1 MRIGM
6 DIKKIHFYLLKHF
19 LRNILLRY
27 LLLAV
32 YLFLVTKGVMSYSSE
47 KVIRNLLIISLILLI
62 LSTLCYKLI
71 KRKVTTMYHLAR
83 DITAK
88 DVDSLSNIIELY
100 YVVLEST
107 LVLHCVACFLPMFCT
122 AIEVGNLAAS
132 FLVLGVFIIMCVH
145 SKYVEDFEETFKN
158 KILNFLNI
166 EIETINETVEEP
178 DEDAVEEME
187 DNIML
192 NENNKL
198 QKDISENEIDT
209 EKYRESKEG
218 AKDRESEE
226 TNVTLNDVIGTMLNS
241 VCGVTIVEKSPTKS
255 EKESDGFSQ
264 DDYFSQGKTF
274 SQGNRPNMSSVES
287 LNRRA
292 NVISFLPFMLQLPFL
307 FTNLHNTKLLSF
319 VAIELVAVGILL
331 IVISKLFT
339 NFYEMFDENKVFP
352 VSVCLN
358 ARIIMLL
365 RFAAIAISSCLGTEI
380 FTILKYDKLV
390 YAAMGLIVI
399 CAILLD
405 HNYKKTTNEI
415 KKLNK

>member
-27 LLLAV
+27 LLLIV
-32 YLFLVTKGVMSYSSE
+32 CLFLVTKGIVSYRSKE
-47 KVIRNLLIISLILLI
+47 VIRNLLIISLISLVLI
-62 LSTLCYKLI
+62 TLCYKLV
-71 KRKVTTMYHLAR
+71 KRKVITIYHLAG
-83 DITAK
+83 DVTAK
-88 DVDSLSNIIELY
+88 DVDSLSDIIDLY
-100 YVVLEST
+100 YIFLESA
-107 LVLHCVACFLPMFCT
+107 LVLHIVACYLPMFFT
-122 AIEVGNLAAS
+122 AMEVGNLVAS
-132 FLVLGVFIIMCVH
+132 FLALGVFIIILVH
-145 SKYVEDFEETFKN
+145 FHYIEDFEEAFKN

-166 EIETINETVEEP
+166 EIETIEEP
-178 DEDAVEEME
+178 DEEDVDETE

-198 QKDISENEIDT
+198 PKDVSENEIDT
-209 EKYRESKEG
+209 EKYRESEEG
-218 AKDRESEE
+218 AKDKESEE
-226 TNVTLNDVIGTMLNS
+226 TGVTLNDVIGTMLNS

-255 EKESDGFSQ
+255 EKELDG
-264 DDYFSQGKTF
+264 FSQGKTF
-274 SQGNRPNMSSVES
+274 SQGNRPDMSSVES

-292 NVISFLPFMLQLPFL
+292 NVIFLLPFMLQLPFL
-307 FTNLHNTKLLSF
+307 FTNLHNTKLLSL

-331 IVISKLFT
+331 IIVSKLFT

-352 VSVCLN
+352 VSVCLY

-365 RFAAIAISSCLGTEI
+365 RFAAVCISSCLGTEI

-390 YAAMGLIVI
+390 YATMGLIVI
-399 CAILLD
+399 CAILLN
-405 HNYKKTTNEI
+405 HNYKKTTDEI

>member
-27 LLLAV
+27 LLLIV
-32 YLFLVTKGVMSYSSE
+32 CLFLVTKGVVSYRSKE
-47 KVIRNLLIISLILLI
+47 VIRNLLIISLILLVLI
-62 LSTLCYKLI
+62 TLCYKLV
-71 KRKVTTMYHLAR
+71 KRKVTTMYHLAG
-83 DITAK
+83 DVTAK
-88 DVDSLSNIIELY
+88 DVDSLSDIIDLY
-100 YVVLEST
+100 YIFLESA
-107 LVLHCVACFLPMFCT
+107 LVVHIVACYLPMLFT
-122 AIEVGNLAAS
+122 AMDVGNLVAS
-132 FLVLGVFIIMCVH
+132 FLALSVFIIILIHFHYM
-145 SKYVEDFEETFKN
+145 KDFEEAFKN

-166 EIETINETVEEP
+166 EIKTINKAVEEP
-178 DEDAVEEME
+178 DEDDVEEME

-198 QKDISENEIDT
+198 QNEVST
-209 EKYRESKEG
+209 EKDK
-218 AKDRESEE
+218 ESEE
-226 TNVTLNDVIGTMLNS
+226 TGVTLNDAIGTMLNS
-241 VCGVTIVEKSPTKS
+241 VCGVTIVEKSPAKS
-255 EKESDGFSQ
+255 EKELDGFSP

-274 SQGNRPNMSSVES
+274 SQDNRPDMSSVES

-292 NVISFLPFMLQLPFL
+292 NVISLLPFMLQLPFL
-307 FTNLHNTKLLSF
+307 FTNLHNTKLLSL

-390 YAAMGLIVI
+390 YVAMGLIVI

-405 HNYKKTTNEI
+405 HNYKKTTDEI

>member
-27 LLLAV
+27 LLLV
-32 YLFLVTKGVMSYSSE
+32 VCLFLVTKGVVSYRSKE
-47 KVIRNLLIISLILLI
+47 VIRNLLIISLILLV
-62 LSTLCYKLI
+62 LSTLCYKLV
-71 KRKVTTMYHLAR
+71 KRKVTTMYHLTG
-83 DITAK
+83 DVTAK
-88 DVDSLSNIIELY
+88 DVDSLSDIIDLY
-100 YVVLEST
+100 YLFLESA
-107 LVLHCVACFLPMFCT
+107 LLLHIVACYLPMLFT
-122 AIEVGNLAAS
+122 AMEVGNLVAS
-132 FLVLGVFIIMCVH
+132 FLALGVFVILLIHFHYM
-145 SKYVEDFEETFKN
+145 KDFEETFKN

-178 DEDAVEEME
+178 DEDDVGEME

-198 QKDISENEIDT
+198 PKDVSEN
-209 EKYRESKEG
+209 
-218 AKDRESEE
+218 AKDKESEE
-226 TNVTLNDVIGTMLNS
+226 TGVTLNDVIGTMLNS

-255 EKESDGFSQ
+255 EKELDG
-264 DDYFSQGKTF
+264 FSQGKTF
-274 SQGNRPNMSSVES
+274 SQGNRPDMSSVES

-292 NVISFLPFMLQLPFL
+292 NVIFLLPFMLQLPFL
-307 FTNLHNTKLLSF
+307 FTNLHNTKLLSL

-331 IVISKLFT
+331 IIVSKLFT

-352 VSVCLN
+352 VSVCLY

-365 RFAAIAISSCLGTEI
+365 RFAAVCISSCLGTEI

-390 YAAMGLIVI
+390 YATMGLIVI
-399 CAILLD
+399 CAILLN
-405 HNYKKTTNEI
+405 HNYKKTTDEI

>member
-27 LLLAV
+27 LLLIV
-32 YLFLVTKGVMSYSSE
+32 CLFLVTKGVVSYRSKE
-47 KVIRNLLIISLILLI
+47 VIRNLLIISLILLVLI
-62 LSTLCYKLI
+62 TLCYKLV
-71 KRKVTTMYHLAR
+71 KRKVTTMYHLAG
-83 DITAK
+83 DVTAK
-88 DVDSLSNIIELY
+88 DVDSLSDIIDLY
-100 YVVLEST
+100 YLFLESA
-107 LVLHCVACFLPMFCT
+107 LLLHIVACYLPMLFT
-122 AIEVGNLAAS
+122 AMEVGNLVAS
-132 FLVLGVFIIMCVH
+132 FLALGVFVILLIHFHYM
-145 SKYVEDFEETFKN
+145 KDFEETFKN

-178 DEDAVEEME
+178 DEDDVGEME

-198 QKDISENEIDT
+198 PKDVSENE
-209 EKYRESKEG
+209 
-218 AKDRESEE
+218 KDKGSEE
-226 TNVTLNDVIGTMLNS
+226 TGVTLNDVIGTMLNS

-255 EKESDGFSQ
+255 EKELDG
-264 DDYFSQGKTF
+264 FSQGKTF
-274 SQGNRPNMSSVES
+274 SQGNRPDMSSVES

-292 NVISFLPFMLQLPFL
+292 NVIFLLPFMLQLPFL
-307 FTNLHNTKLLSF
+307 FTNLHNTKLLSL

-331 IVISKLFT
+331 IIVSKLFT

-352 VSVCLN
+352 VSVCLY

-365 RFAAIAISSCLGTEI
+365 RFAAVCISSCLGTEI

-390 YAAMGLIVI
+390 YATMGLIVI
-399 CAILLD
+399 CAILLN
-405 HNYKKTTNEI
+405 HNYKKTTDEI

>member
-27 LLLAV
+27 LLLV
-32 YLFLVTKGVMSYSSE
+32 VCLFLVTKGVVAYRSKE
-47 KVIRNLLIISLILLI
+47 VIRNLLIISLISLVLI
-62 LSTLCYKLI
+62 TLCYKLV
-71 KRKVTTMYHLAR
+71 KRKVTTMYHLAG
-83 DITAK
+83 DVTAK
-88 DVDSLSNIIELY
+88 DVDSLSDIIDLY
-100 YVVLEST
+100 YVFLESA
-107 LVLHCVACFLPMFCT
+107 LVLHIVACYLPMLFT
-122 AIEVGNLAAS
+122 AMEVGNLVAS
-132 FLVLGVFIIMCVH
+132 FLALGVFIVILVH
-145 SKYVEDFEETFKN
+145 FHYMEDFEEAFKN

-166 EIETINETVEEP
+166 EIEAINEP
-178 DEDAVEEME
+178 DEEDVEEVE

-198 QKDISENEIDT
+198 QKDVSENEID
-209 EKYRESKEG
+209 K
-218 AKDRESEE
+218 ESEE
-226 TNVTLNDVIGTMLNS
+226 TGVTLNDVIGTMLNS
-241 VCGVTIVEKSPTKS
+241 LCGVTIVEKSSAKS
-255 EKESDGFSQ
+255 EKELDGFSS

-274 SQGNRPNMSSVES
+274 SQDNRPDMSSVES

-292 NVISFLPFMLQLPFL
+292 NVISLLPFMLQLPFL
-307 FTNLHNTKLLSF
+307 FTNLHNTKLLSL

-358 ARIIMLL
+358 ARMIMLL

-390 YAAMGLIVI
+390 YVAMGLIVI

-405 HNYKKTTNEI
+405 HNYKKITDEI

>member
-6 DIKKIHFYLLKHF
+6 DIKKIHFYLLKQF

-32 YLFLVTKGVMSYSSE
+32 YLFLVTKGVVSYSSKE
-47 KVIRNLLIISLILLI
+47 VIRNFLIVSLILLV
-62 LSTLCYKLI
+62 LSTLCYKLV
-71 KRKVTTMYHLAR
+71 KRKVTTMYHLTG
-83 DITAK
+83 DVTAK
-88 DVDSLSNIIELY
+88 DVDSLSDIIDLY
-100 YVVLEST
+100 YLFLESA
-107 LVLHCVACFLPMFCT
+107 LLLHIVACYLPMLFT
-122 AIEVGNLAAS
+122 AMEVGNLVAS
-132 FLVLGVFIIMCVH
+132 FLALGVFVIILIHFHYM
-145 SKYVEDFEETFKN
+145 KDFEETFKN

-166 EIETINETVEEP
+166 EIETIKEP
-178 DEDAVEEME
+178 DEEDVDETE

-198 QKDISENEIDT
+198 QNEVST
-209 EKYRESKEG
+209 EKDK
-218 AKDRESEE
+218 ESEE
-226 TNVTLNDVIGTMLNS
+226 TNVTLNDVISTMLNS
-241 VCGVTIVEKSPTKS
+241 VCGVTIVEKFPTKS
-255 EKESDGFSQ
+255 EKELDGFNSNN
-264 DDYFSQGKTF
+264 YFSQGKTI
-274 SQGNRPNMSSVES
+274 SQGNRPDMSSVES

-292 NVISFLPFMLQLPFL
+292 NVISLLPFMLQLPFL
-307 FTNLHNTKLLSF
+307 FTNLHNTKLLSL

-390 YAAMGLIVI
+390 YVAMGLIVI

-405 HNYKKTTNEI
+405 HNYKKTTDEI

>member
-27 LLLAV
+27 LLLIV
-32 YLFLVTKGVMSYSSE
+32 CLFLVTKGVVSYRSKE
-47 KVIRNLLIISLILLI
+47 VIRNLLIISLILLVLI
-62 LSTLCYKLI
+62 TLCYKLV
-71 KRKVTTMYHLAR
+71 KRKVITIYHLAG
-83 DITAK
+83 DVTAK
-88 DVDSLSNIIELY
+88 DVDSLSDIIDLY
-100 YVVLEST
+100 YLFLESA
-107 LVLHCVACFLPMFCT
+107 LLLHIVACYLPMLFT
-122 AIEVGNLAAS
+122 AMEVGNLVAS
-132 FLVLGVFIIMCVH
+132 FLALSVFVIILIHFHYM
-145 SKYVEDFEETFKN
+145 KDFEETFKN

-166 EIETINETVEEP
+166 EIETIKEP
-178 DEDAVEEME
+178 DEEDVDETE

-192 NENNKL
+192 SENNKL
-198 QKDISENEIDT
+198 PKDVSENEVDT
-209 EKYRESKEG
+209 EKHRESEEG
-218 AKDRESEE
+218 AKDKESEE
-226 TNVTLNDVIGTMLNS
+226 TGVTLNDVIGTMLNS
-241 VCGVTIVEKSPTKS
+241 VCGVTIVEKSPAKP
-255 EKESDGFSQ
+255 EKELDGFSS
-264 DDYFSQGKTF
+264 DDYFSQG
-274 SQGNRPNMSSVES
+274 NRPDMSSVES

-292 NVISFLPFMLQLPFL
+292 NVISLLPFMLQLPFL

>member
-27 LLLAV
+27 LLLV
-32 YLFLVTKGVMSYSSE
+32 VCLFLVTKGVVSYSSKE
-47 KVIRNLLIISLILLI
+47 VIRNFLIISLILLV
-62 LSTLCYKLI
+62 LSTLCYKLV
-71 KRKVTTMYHLAR
+71 KRKVTTMYHLAG
-83 DITAK
+83 DVTAK
-88 DVDSLSNIIELY
+88 DVDSLSDIIDLY
-100 YVVLEST
+100 YIFLESA
-107 LVLHCVACFLPMFCT
+107 LVVHIVACYFPMLFT
-122 AIEVGNLAAS
+122 AMEVGNLVAS
-132 FLVLGVFIIMCVH
+132 FLALGVFIVILVH
-145 SKYVEDFEETFKN
+145 SHYMEDFEEAFKN

-166 EIETINETVEEP
+166 KIETINETVEEP

-198 QKDISENEIDT
+198 QNEVST
-209 EKYRESKEG
+209 EKDK
-218 AKDRESEE
+218 ESEE
-226 TNVTLNDVIGTMLNS
+226 TNVTLNDVISTMLNS
-241 VCGVTIVEKSPTKS
+241 VCGVTIAEKSPTKS
-255 EKESDGFSQ
+255 EKELDNFSS

-274 SQGNRPNMSSVES
+274 SQDNRPDMSSVES

-292 NVISFLPFMLQLPFL
+292 NVISLLPFMLQLPFL
-307 FTNLHNTKLLSF
+307 FTNLHNTKLLSL

-390 YAAMGLIVI
+390 YVAMGLIVI

-405 HNYKKTTNEI
+405 HNYKKTTDEI

>member
-107 LVLHCVACFLPMFCT
+107 LVLHGVACFLPMFCT

-132 FLVLGVFIIMCVH
+132 FLALGVFIIMCVH

-166 EIETINETVEEP
+166 EIETIKEP
-178 DEDAVEEME
+178 DEEDMDETE

-198 QKDISENEIDT
+198 PKDVSENEIDT
-209 EKYRESKEG
+209 EKYRESEEG
-218 AKDRESEE
+218 AKDKESEE
-226 TNVTLNDVIGTMLNS
+226 TGVTLNDVIGTMLNS
-241 VCGVTIVEKSPTKS
+241 VCGVTIVEKSPTRS
-255 EKESDGFSQ
+255 EKELDGFSP

-274 SQGNRPNMSSVES
+274 SQDNSPNMSSVES

-292 NVISFLPFMLQLPFL
+292 NVISLLPFMLQLPFL
-307 FTNLHNTKLLSF
+307 FTNLHNTKLLSL

-390 YAAMGLIVI
+390 YVAMGLIVI

-405 HNYKKTTNEI
+405 HNYKKTTDEI

>member
-27 LLLAV
+27 LLLAA

-62 LSTLCYKLI
+62 LSTLCYKLV
-71 KRKVTTMYHLAR
+71 KRKVTTMYHLDR
-83 DITAK
+83 DATAK

-107 LVLHCVACFLPMFCT
+107 LVLHSVACFLPMFCT

-132 FLVLGVFIIMCVH
+132 FLALCVFIIMCVH

-178 DEDAVEEME
+178 DEDNAEEME
-187 DNIML
+187 DNVML

-198 QKDISENEIDT
+198 QNEVST
-209 EKYRESKEG
+209 EKDK
-218 AKDRESEE
+218 ESEE
-226 TNVTLNDVIGTMLNS
+226 TGVTLNDVIGTMLNS

-255 EKESDGFSQ
+255 EKEIDGFNP

-274 SQGNRPNMSSVES
+274 SQDNRPDMSSVES

-292 NVISFLPFMLQLPFL
+292 NVISLLPFMLQLPFL

-390 YAAMGLIVI
+390 YVAMGLIVI

>member
-27 LLLAV
+27 LLLIV
-32 YLFLVTKGVMSYSSE
+32 CLFLVTKGVVSYRSKE
-47 KVIRNLLIISLILLI
+47 VIRNLLIISLISLVLI
-62 LSTLCYKLI
+62 TLCYKLV
-71 KRKVTTMYHLAR
+71 KRKVTTMYHLAG
-83 DITAK
+83 DVTAK
-88 DVDSLSNIIELY
+88 DVDSLSDIIDLY
-100 YVVLEST
+100 YIFLESA
-107 LVLHCVACFLPMFCT
+107 LVLHIVACYLPMLFT
-122 AIEVGNLAAS
+122 AMDVGNLVAS
-132 FLVLGVFIIMCVH
+132 FLALSVFIIILVH
-145 SKYVEDFEETFKN
+145 FHYIEDFEEAFKN

-166 EIETINETVEEP
+166 EIETIKESYK
-178 DEDAVEEME
+178 EDVDEME

-198 QKDISENEIDT
+198 QKDVSENEID
-209 EKYRESKEG
+209 K
-218 AKDRESEE
+218 ESEE
-226 TNVTLNDVIGTMLNS
+226 TGVTLNDVIGTMLNS
-241 VCGVTIVEKSPTKS
+241 VCGVTIVEKSPAKS
-255 EKESDGFSQ
+255 EKELDGFSP

-274 SQGNRPNMSSVES
+274 SQDNRPDMSSVES
-287 LNRRA
+287 LNRKA
-292 NVISFLPFMLQLPFL
+292 NVISLLPFMLQIPFL

-358 ARIIMLL
+358 ARMIMLL
-365 RFAAIAISSCLGTEI
+365 RFAAVCISSCLGTEI
-380 FTILKYDKLV
+380 FTVLKYDKLV

-405 HNYKKTTNEI
+405 HNYKKTTDEI

>member
-27 LLLAV
+27 LLLIV
-32 YLFLVTKGVMSYSSE
+32 CLFLVTKGIVSYRSKE
-47 KVIRNLLIISLILLI
+47 VIRNLLIISLILLVLI
-62 LSTLCYKLI
+62 TLCYKLV
-71 KRKVTTMYHLAR
+71 KRKVITIYHLAG
-83 DITAK
+83 DVTAK
-88 DVDSLSNIIELY
+88 DVDSLSDIIDLY
-100 YVVLEST
+100 YIFLESA
-107 LVLHCVACFLPMFCT
+107 LVLHIVACYLPMFFT
-122 AIEVGNLAAS
+122 AMEVGNLVAS
-132 FLVLGVFIIMCVH
+132 FLTLGVFIIILVH
-145 SKYVEDFEETFKN
+145 FHYIEDFEEAFKN

-166 EIETINETVEEP
+166 EIETIEEP
-178 DEDAVEEME
+178 DEEDVDETE

-198 QKDISENEIDT
+198 PKDVSENEIDT
-209 EKYRESKEG
+209 EKYRESEEG
-218 AKDRESEE
+218 AKDKESEE
-226 TNVTLNDVIGTMLNS
+226 TGVTLNDVIGTMLNS

-255 EKESDGFSQ
+255 EKELDG
-264 DDYFSQGKTF
+264 FSQGKTF
-274 SQGNRPNMSSVES
+274 SQGNRPDMSSVES

-292 NVISFLPFMLQLPFL
+292 NVIFLLPFMLQLPFL
-307 FTNLHNTKLLSF
+307 FTNLHNTKLLSL

-331 IVISKLFT
+331 IIVSKLFT

-352 VSVCLN
+352 VSVCLY

-365 RFAAIAISSCLGTEI
+365 RFAAVCISSCLGTEI

-390 YAAMGLIVI
+390 YATMGLIVI
-399 CAILLD
+399 CAILLN
-405 HNYKKTTNEI
+405 HNYKKTTDEI

>member
-47 KVIRNLLIISLILLI
+47 KVIRNLLIISLILLVLI
-62 LSTLCYKLI
+62 TLCYKLV
-71 KRKVTTMYHLAR
+71 KRKVTTMYHLAG
-83 DITAK
+83 DVTAK

-107 LVLHCVACFLPMFCT
+107 LVLHGVACFLPMFCT
-122 AIEVGNLAAS
+122 AIEVGNLTAS
-132 FLVLGVFIIMCVH
+132 FLALGVFIIMCVH

-166 EIETINETVEEP
+166 EIETIKEP
-178 DEDAVEEME
+178 DEEDMDETK

-198 QKDISENEIDT
+198 PKDVSENEIDT
-209 EKYRESKEG
+209 EKYRESEEG
-218 AKDRESEE
+218 AKDKESEE
-226 TNVTLNDVIGTMLNS
+226 TGVTLNDVIGTMLNS
-241 VCGVTIVEKSPTKS
+241 VCGVTIVEKSPTRS
-255 EKESDGFSQ
+255 EKELDGFSP

-274 SQGNRPNMSSVES
+274 SQDNSPNMSSVES

-292 NVISFLPFMLQLPFL
+292 NVISLLPFMLQLPFL
-307 FTNLHNTKLLSF
+307 FTNLHNTKLLSL

-352 VSVCLN
+352 VSVCIN

>member
-32 YLFLVTKGVMSYSSE
+32 YLFLVTKGVVSYSSKE
-47 KVIRNLLIISLILLI
+47 VIRNFLIVSLILLV
-62 LSTLCYKLI
+62 LSTLCYKLV
-71 KRKVTTMYHLAR
+71 KRKVTTMYHLTG
-83 DITAK
+83 DVTAK
-88 DVDSLSNIIELY
+88 DVDSLSDIIDLY
-100 YVVLEST
+100 YLFLESA
-107 LVLHCVACFLPMFCT
+107 LLLHIVACYLPMLFT
-122 AIEVGNLAAS
+122 AMEVGNLVAS
-132 FLVLGVFIIMCVH
+132 FLALGVFVIILIHFHYM
-145 SKYVEDFEETFKN
+145 KDFEETFKN

-178 DEDAVEEME
+178 DEDDVGEME

-198 QKDISENEIDT
+198 PKDVSENE
-209 EKYRESKEG
+209 
-218 AKDRESEE
+218 KDKGSEE
-226 TNVTLNDVIGTMLNS
+226 TGVTLNDVIGTMLNS

-255 EKESDGFSQ
+255 EKELDGFSS

-274 SQGNRPNMSSVES
+274 SQGNRPDMSSVES

-292 NVISFLPFMLQLPFL
+292 NVISLLPFMLQLPFL
-307 FTNLHNTKLLSF
+307 FTNLHNTKLLSL

-365 RFAAIAISSCLGTEI
+365 RFAAIAIGSCLGTEI

-390 YAAMGLIVI
+390 YVAMGLIVI

-405 HNYKKTTNEI
+405 HNYKKTTDEI

>member
-27 LLLAV
+27 LLLIV
-32 YLFLVTKGVMSYSSE
+32 CLFLVTKGVVSYRSKE
-47 KVIRNLLIISLILLI
+47 VIRNLLIISLILLVLI
-62 LSTLCYKLI
+62 TLCYKLV
-71 KRKVTTMYHLAR
+71 KRKVTTMYHLAG
-83 DITAK
+83 DVTAK
-88 DVDSLSNIIELY
+88 DVDSLSDIIDLY
-100 YVVLEST
+100 YIFLESA
-107 LVLHCVACFLPMFCT
+107 LVLHIVACYLPMFFT
-122 AIEVGNLAAS
+122 AMEIGNLVAS
-132 FLVLGVFIIMCVH
+132 FLALGVFIIILVH
-145 SKYVEDFEETFKN
+145 FHYIEDFEEAFKN

-166 EIETINETVEEP
+166 EIEAINESDEEDVEE
-178 DEDAVEEME
+178 VE

-198 QKDISENEIDT
+198 QKDVSENEID
-209 EKYRESKEG
+209 K
-218 AKDRESEE
+218 ESEE
-226 TNVTLNDVIGTMLNS
+226 TGVTLNDVIGTMLNS
-241 VCGVTIVEKSPTKS
+241 VCGVTIVEKSPAKS
-255 EKESDGFSQ
+255 EKELDGFSP

-274 SQGNRPNMSSVES
+274 SQDNRPDMSSVES
-287 LNRRA
+287 LNRKA
-292 NVISFLPFMLQLPFL
+292 NVISLLPFMLQIPFL

-358 ARIIMLL
+358 ARMIMLL
-365 RFAAIAISSCLGTEI
+365 RFAAVCISSCLGTEI
-380 FTILKYDKLV
+380 FTVLKYDKLV

-405 HNYKKTTNEI
+405 HNYKKTTDEI

>member
-27 LLLAV
+27 LLLIV
-32 YLFLVTKGVMSYSSE
+32 CLFLVTKGVVSYRSKE
-47 KVIRNLLIISLILLI
+47 VIRNLLIISLILLVLI
-62 LSTLCYKLI
+62 TLCYKLV
-71 KRKVTTMYHLAR
+71 KRKVTTMYHLAG
-83 DITAK
+83 DVTAK
-88 DVDSLSNIIELY
+88 DVDSLSDIIDLY
-100 YVVLEST
+100 YIFLESA
-107 LVLHCVACFLPMFCT
+107 LLLHIVACYLPMLFT
-122 AIEVGNLAAS
+122 AMEVGNLVAS
-132 FLVLGVFIIMCVH
+132 FLALGVFVIILIHFHYM
-145 SKYVEDFEETFKN
+145 KDFEETFKN

-166 EIETINETVEEP
+166 EIETINEAVEEP
-178 DEDAVEEME
+178 DEDDTEEME

-198 QKDISENEIDT
+198 PKDVSDNEIDT
-209 EKYRESKEG
+209 GKYRESEEG
-218 AKDRESEE
+218 AKDKESEE
-226 TNVTLNDVIGTMLNS
+226 TGVTLNDVIGTMLNS

-255 EKESDGFSQ
+255 EKELDG
-264 DDYFSQGKTF
+264 FSQGKTF
-274 SQGNRPNMSSVES
+274 SQDNRSDMSSVES

-292 NVISFLPFMLQLPFL
+292 NVISLLPFMLQLPFL
-307 FTNLHNTKLLSF
+307 FTNLHNTKLLSL

-365 RFAAIAISSCLGTEI
+365 RFAAVCISSCLGTEI

-390 YAAMGLIVI
+390 YATMGLIVI
-399 CAILLD
+399 CAILLN
-405 HNYKKTTNEI
+405 HNYKKTTDEI

>member
-107 LVLHCVACFLPMFCT
+107 LVLHGVACFLPMFCT
-122 AIEVGNLAAS
+122 AMEVGNLVAS
-132 FLVLGVFIIMCVH
+132 FLALGVFIIILVH
-145 SKYVEDFEETFKN
+145 FHYIEDFEEAFKN

-166 EIETINETVEEP
+166 EIETIKEPEE
-178 DEDAVEEME
+178 DVDEME

-198 QKDISENEIDT
+198 PKDVSENEIDT
-209 EKYRESKEG
+209 GKYRESEEG
-218 AKDRESEE
+218 AKDKGSEE
-226 TNVTLNDVIGTMLNS
+226 TGVTLNDVIGTMLNS
-241 VCGVTIVEKSPTKS
+241 LCGVTIVEKSPTKS
-255 EKESDGFSQ
+255 EKESDGFSS

-274 SQGNRPNMSSVES
+274 SQDNSPNMSSVES

-292 NVISFLPFMLQLPFL
+292 NVISLLPFMLQLPFL
-307 FTNLHNTKLLSF
+307 FTNLHNTKLLSL

-352 VSVCLN
+352 VSVCIN

>member
-27 LLLAV
+27 LLLV
-32 YLFLVTKGVMSYSSE
+32 VCLFLVTKGVVSYSSKE
-47 KVIRNLLIISLILLI
+47 VIRNFLIVSLILLV
-62 LSTLCYKLI
+62 LSTLCYKLV
-71 KRKVTTMYHLAR
+71 KRKVTTMYHLTG
-83 DITAK
+83 DVTAK
-88 DVDSLSNIIELY
+88 DVDSLSDIIDLY
-100 YVVLEST
+100 YLFLESA
-107 LVLHCVACFLPMFCT
+107 LLLHIVACYLPMLFT
-122 AIEVGNLAAS
+122 AMEVGNLVAS
-132 FLVLGVFIIMCVH
+132 FLALGVFVILLIHFHYM
-145 SKYVEDFEETFKN
+145 KDFEETFKN

-178 DEDAVEEME
+178 DEDDVGEME

-198 QKDISENEIDT
+198 PKDVSENE
-209 EKYRESKEG
+209 
-218 AKDRESEE
+218 KDKGSEE
-226 TNVTLNDVIGTMLNS
+226 TGVTLNDVIGTMLNS
-241 VCGVTIVEKSPTKS
+241 LCGVTIVEKSPAKS

-264 DDYFSQGKTF
+264 DDNFSQGKTF
-274 SQGNRPNMSSVES
+274 SQDNRPDMSSVES

-292 NVISFLPFMLQLPFL
+292 NVIFLLPFMLQIPFL
-307 FTNLHNTKLLSF
+307 FTNLHNTKLLSL

-331 IVISKLFT
+331 IIVSKLFT

-352 VSVCLN
+352 VSVCLY

-365 RFAAIAISSCLGTEI
+365 RFAAVCISSCLGTEI

-390 YAAMGLIVI
+390 YATMGLIVI
-399 CAILLD
+399 CAILLN
-405 HNYKKTTNEI
+405 HNYKKTTDEI

>member
-107 LVLHCVACFLPMFCT
+107 LVLHGVACFLPMFCT

-132 FLVLGVFIIMCVH
+132 FLALGVFIIMCVH

-166 EIETINETVEEP
+166 EIETINETVEKP
-178 DEDAVEEME
+178 DEDDVEEVE
-187 DNIML
+187 DSIML

-198 QKDISENEIDT
+198 QNEVST
-209 EKYRESKEG
+209 EKDK
-218 AKDRESEE
+218 ESEE
-226 TNVTLNDVIGTMLNS
+226 TGVTLNDVIGTMLNS

-255 EKESDGFSQ
+255 EKELDGFSP

-274 SQGNRPNMSSVES
+274 SQDNRPDMSSVES
-287 LNRRA
+287 LNIMA
-292 NVISFLPFMLQLPFL
+292 NVISLLPFMLQLPFL
-307 FTNLHNTKLLSF
+307 FTNLHNTKLLSL

-390 YAAMGLIVI
+390 YVAMGLIVI

>member
-27 LLLAV
+27 LLLV
-32 YLFLVTKGVMSYSSE
+32 VCLFLVTKGVVSYRSKE
-47 KVIRNLLIISLILLI
+47 VIRNLLIISLISLVLI
-62 LSTLCYKLI
+62 TLCYKLV
-71 KRKVTTMYHLAR
+71 KRKVTTMYHLAG
-83 DITAK
+83 DVTAK
-88 DVDSLSNIIELY
+88 DVDSLSDIIDLY
-100 YVVLEST
+100 YIFLESA
-107 LVLHCVACFLPMFCT
+107 LVLHIVACYLPMLFT
-122 AIEVGNLAAS
+122 AMEVGNLVTS
-132 FLVLGVFIIMCVH
+132 FLALGVFIVILVH
-145 SKYVEDFEETFKN
+145 FHYMEDFEEAFKN

-166 EIETINETVEEP
+166 EIEAINESDEEDVEE
-178 DEDAVEEME
+178 VE

-198 QKDISENEIDT
+198 QKDVSENEID
-209 EKYRESKEG
+209 K
-218 AKDRESEE
+218 ESEE
-226 TNVTLNDVIGTMLNS
+226 TGVTLNDVIGTMLNS
-241 VCGVTIVEKSPTKS
+241 VCGVTIVEKSPAKS
-255 EKESDGFSQ
+255 EKELDGFSP

-274 SQGNRPNMSSVES
+274 SQDNRPDMSSVES
-287 LNRRA
+287 LNRKA
-292 NVISFLPFMLQLPFL
+292 NVISLLPFMLQIPFL

-358 ARIIMLL
+358 ARMIMLL
-365 RFAAIAISSCLGTEI
+365 RFAAVCISSCLGTEI
-380 FTILKYDKLV
+380 FTVLKYDKLV

-405 HNYKKTTNEI
+405 HNYKKTTDEI

>member
-27 LLLAV
+27 LLLIV

-107 LVLHCVACFLPMFCT
+107 LVLHGVACFLPMFCT

-132 FLVLGVFIIMCVH
+132 FLALGVFIIMCVH

-166 EIETINETVEEP
+166 EIETINETVEKP
-178 DEDAVEEME
+178 DEDDVEEVE
-187 DNIML
+187 DSIML

-198 QKDISENEIDT
+198 QNEVST
-209 EKYRESKEG
+209 EKDK
-218 AKDRESEE
+218 ESEE
-226 TNVTLNDVIGTMLNS
+226 TGVTLNDVIGTMLNS

-255 EKESDGFSQ
+255 EKELDGFNS

-274 SQGNRPNMSSVES
+274 SQDNRPDMSSVES

-292 NVISFLPFMLQLPFL
+292 NVISLLPFMLQLPFL
-307 FTNLHNTKLLSF
+307 FTNLHNTKLLSL

>member
-32 YLFLVTKGVMSYSSE
+32 YLFLVTKRVMPYGSE
-47 KVIRNLLIISLILLI
+47 KVIRNLLIISLILLV
-62 LSTLCYKLI
+62 LSTLCYKLV

-83 DITAK
+83 DVTAK

-107 LVLHCVACFLPMFCT
+107 LVLHGVACFLPMFCT

-132 FLVLGVFIIMCVH
+132 FLALGVFIIMCVH

-166 EIETINETVEEP
+166 EIETIKEP
-178 DEDAVEEME
+178 DEEDMDETE

-198 QKDISENEIDT
+198 PKDVSENEIDT
-209 EKYRESKEG
+209 EKYRESEEG
-218 AKDRESEE
+218 AKDKESEE
-226 TNVTLNDVIGTMLNS
+226 TGVTLNDVIGTMLNS
-241 VCGVTIVEKSPTKS
+241 VCGVTIVEKSPTRS
-255 EKESDGFSQ
+255 EKELDGFSP

-274 SQGNRPNMSSVES
+274 NQDNSPNMSSVES

-292 NVISFLPFMLQLPFL
+292 NVISLLPFMLQLPFL
-307 FTNLHNTKLLSF
+307 FTNLHNTKLLSL

-352 VSVCLN
+352 VSVCIN

>member
-27 LLLAV
+27 LLLV
-32 YLFLVTKGVMSYSSE
+32 VCLFLVTKGVVSYSSKE
-47 KVIRNLLIISLILLI
+47 VIRNFLIISLILLV
-62 LSTLCYKLI
+62 LSTLCYKLV
-71 KRKVTTMYHLAR
+71 KRKVTTMYHLAG
-83 DITAK
+83 DVTAK
-88 DVDSLSNIIELY
+88 DVDSLSDIIDLY
-100 YVVLEST
+100 YIFLESA
-107 LVLHCVACFLPMFCT
+107 LVVHIVACYFPMLFT
-122 AIEVGNLAAS
+122 AMEVGNLVAS
-132 FLVLGVFIIMCVH
+132 FLALGVFIIILVH
-145 SKYVEDFEETFKN
+145 SHYMEDFEEAFKN

-166 EIETINETVEEP
+166 KIETINET
-178 DEDAVEEME
+178 VEEME

-198 QKDISENEIDT
+198 QNEVST
-209 EKYRESKEG
+209 EKDK
-218 AKDRESEE
+218 ESEE
-226 TNVTLNDVIGTMLNS
+226 TGVTLDDVIGTMLNS
-241 VCGVTIVEKSPTKS
+241 VCGVTIVEKSPAKS
-255 EKESDGFSQ
+255 EKELEGLSS

-274 SQGNRPNMSSVES
+274 SQDNRPDMSSVES

-292 NVISFLPFMLQLPFL
+292 NVISLLPFMLQLPFL
-307 FTNLHNTKLLSF
+307 FTNLHNTKLLSL

-390 YAAMGLIVI
+390 YVAMGLIVI

-405 HNYKKTTNEI
+405 HNYKKTTDEI

>member
-27 LLLAV
+27 LLLIV
-32 YLFLVTKGVMSYSSE
+32 CLFLVTKGVVSYRSKE
-47 KVIRNLLIISLILLI
+47 VIRNLLIISLILLVLI
-62 LSTLCYKLI
+62 TFCYKLV
-71 KRKVTTMYHLAR
+71 KRKVTTMYHLAG
-83 DITAK
+83 DVTAK
-88 DVDSLSNIIELY
+88 DVDSLSDIIDLY
-100 YVVLEST
+100 YILLESA
-107 LVLHCVACFLPMFCT
+107 LVLHIVACYLPMLFT
-122 AIEVGNLAAS
+122 AMEVGNLVTS
-132 FLVLGVFIIMCVH
+132 FLALGVFIVILVH
-145 SKYVEDFEETFKN
+145 FHYMEDFEEAFKN

-166 EIETINETVEEP
+166 EIEAINESDEEDVEE
-178 DEDAVEEME
+178 VE

-198 QKDISENEIDT
+198 QKDVSENEID
-209 EKYRESKEG
+209 K
-218 AKDRESEE
+218 ESEE
-226 TNVTLNDVIGTMLNS
+226 TGVTLNDVIGTMLNS
-241 VCGVTIVEKSPTKS
+241 VCGVTIVEKSPAKS
-255 EKESDGFSQ
+255 EKELDGFSP

-274 SQGNRPNMSSVES
+274 SQDNRPDMSSVES
-287 LNRRA
+287 LNRKA
-292 NVISFLPFMLQLPFL
+292 NVISLLPFMLQIPFL

-358 ARIIMLL
+358 ARMIMLL
-365 RFAAIAISSCLGTEI
+365 RFAAVCISSCLGTEI
-380 FTILKYDKLV
+380 FTVLKYDKLV

-405 HNYKKTTNEI
+405 HNYKKTTDEI

>member
-1 MRIGM
+1 M

-107 LVLHCVACFLPMFCT
+107 LVLHGVACFLPMFCT
-122 AIEVGNLAAS
+122 AIEVGNLTAS
-132 FLVLGVFIIMCVH
+132 FLALGVFIIMCVH

-166 EIETINETVEEP
+166 EIETIKEP
-178 DEDAVEEME
+178 DEEDVDETE

-198 QKDISENEIDT
+198 PKDVST
-209 EKYRESKEG
+209 EKDK
-218 AKDRESEE
+218 ESEE
-226 TNVTLNDVIGTMLNS
+226 TGVTLNDVIGTMLNS

-255 EKESDGFSQ
+255 EKELDGFSP

-274 SQGNRPNMSSVES
+274 SQDNRPDMSSVES

-292 NVISFLPFMLQLPFL
+292 NVISLLPFMLQLPFL
-307 FTNLHNTKLLSF
+307 FTNLHNTKLLSL

-390 YAAMGLIVI
+390 YVAMGLIVI

>member
-32 YLFLVTKGVMSYSSE
+32 CLFLVTKGVVSYRSKE
-47 KVIRNLLIISLILLI
+47 VIRNLLIISLISLVLI
-62 LSTLCYKLI
+62 TLCYKLV
-71 KRKVTTMYHLAR
+71 KRKVTTMYHLAG
-83 DITAK
+83 DVTAK
-88 DVDSLSNIIELY
+88 DVDSLSDIIDLY
-100 YVVLEST
+100 YIFLECA
-107 LVLHCVACFLPMFCT
+107 LVLHIVACYLPMLFT
-122 AIEVGNLAAS
+122 AMEVGNLVAS
-132 FLVLGVFIIMCVH
+132 FLALSIFIIILVH
-145 SKYVEDFEETFKN
+145 FHYIEDFEEAFKN

-166 EIETINETVEEP
+166 EIEAINEP
-178 DEDAVEEME
+178 DEEDVDEME
-187 DNIML
+187 DNVML
-192 NENNKL
+192 NKNNKL
-198 QKDISENEIDT
+198 PKDVSENEIDT
-209 EKYRESKEG
+209 EKYRESEEG
-218 AKDRESEE
+218 AKDEESEE
-226 TNVTLNDVIGTMLNS
+226 TGMTLNDVIGTMLNS
-241 VCGVTIVEKSPTKS
+241 VCGVTIVEKSPAKS
-255 EKESDGFSQ
+255 EKELDGFSS

-292 NVISFLPFMLQLPFL
+292 NVISLLPFMLQIPFL
-307 FTNLHNTKLLSF
+307 FTNLHNTKLLSL

-365 RFAAIAISSCLGTEI
+365 RFAAVFISSCLGTEI

-390 YAAMGLIVI
+390 YVAMGLIVI

-405 HNYKKTTNEI
+405 HNYKKTTDEI

>member
-6 DIKKIHFYLLKHF
+6 DIKNIHFYLLKHF

-27 LLLAV
+27 LLLVV
-32 YLFLVTKGVMSYSSE
+32 YLFLVTKGVMPYSS
-47 KVIRNLLIISLILLI
+47 KTVIRNILIISLILLV
-62 LSTLCYKLI
+62 LTTLCYKLV
-71 KRKVTTMYHLAR
+71 KRKVTTMYHLAGDVTPR
-83 DITAK
+83 

-107 LVLHCVACFLPMFCT
+107 LVLHSVTCFLPMFCT

-132 FLVLGVFIIMCVH
+132 FLALGVFIIMCVH

-166 EIETINETVEEP
+166 EIEAMNETVEEP
-178 DEDAVEEME
+178 DEGDVEKME

-198 QKDISENEIDT
+198 PKDVSDNEID
-209 EKYRESKEG
+209 K
-218 AKDRESEE
+218 ESEE
-226 TNVTLNDVIGTMLNS
+226 TGVTLNDVIGTMLNS
-241 VCGVTIVEKSPTKS
+241 LCGVTIVEKSSAKS
-255 EKESDGFSQ
+255 EKELDGFSQ

-274 SQGNRPNMSSVES
+274 SQDNRPDMSSVES

-292 NVISFLPFMLQLPFL
+292 NVISLLPFMLQLPFL
-307 FTNLHNTKLLSF
+307 FTNLHNTKLLSL

-352 VSVCLN
+352 VSVCLI
-358 ARIIMLL
+358 ARTIMLL
-365 RFAAIAISSCLGTEI
+365 RSAAIAISSCLGTEI

-390 YAAMGLIVI
+390 YVAMGLIVI

-405 HNYKKTTNEI
+405 HNYKKTTDEI

>member
-88 DVDSLSNIIELY
+88 DVDSLSNIIELF

-107 LVLHCVACFLPMFCT
+107 LVLHGVACFLPMFCT
-122 AIEVGNLAAS
+122 AIEVGNLTAS
-132 FLVLGVFIIMCVH
+132 FLALGVFIIMCVH

-166 EIETINETVEEP
+166 EIETIKEP
-178 DEDAVEEME
+178 DEEDVDETE

-198 QKDISENEIDT
+198 PKDVSENEVDT
-209 EKYRESKEG
+209 EKHRESEEG
-218 AKDRESEE
+218 AKDKESEE
-226 TNVTLNDVIGTMLNS
+226 TGVTLNDVIGTMLNS

-255 EKESDGFSQ
+255 EKELDGFNS

-274 SQGNRPNMSSVES
+274 SQDNRPDMSSIES

-292 NVISFLPFMLQLPFL
+292 NVISLLPFMLQLPFL
-307 FTNLHNTKLLSF
+307 FTNLHNTKLLSL
-319 VAIELVAVGILL
+319 VAIELVAAGILL

-390 YAAMGLIVI
+390 YVAMGLIVI

-405 HNYKKTTNEI
+405 HNYKKTTDEI

>member
-27 LLLAV
+27 LLLIV
-32 YLFLVTKGVMSYSSE
+32 CLFLVTKGVVSYRSKE
-47 KVIRNLLIISLILLI
+47 VIRNLLIISLILLVLI
-62 LSTLCYKLI
+62 TLCYKLV
-71 KRKVTTMYHLAR
+71 KRKVITIYHLAG
-83 DITAK
+83 DVTAK
-88 DVDSLSNIIELY
+88 DVDSLSDIIDLY
-100 YVVLEST
+100 YLFLESA
-107 LVLHCVACFLPMFCT
+107 LLLHIVACYLPMLFT
-122 AIEVGNLAAS
+122 AMEVGNLVAS
-132 FLVLGVFIIMCVH
+132 FLALSVFVIILIHFHYM
-145 SKYVEDFEETFKN
+145 KDFEETFKN

-166 EIETINETVEEP
+166 EIETIKEP
-178 DEDAVEEME
+178 DEEDVDETE

-198 QKDISENEIDT
+198 PKDVSENEVDT
-209 EKYRESKEG
+209 EKHRESEEG
-218 AKDRESEE
+218 AKDKESEE
-226 TNVTLNDVIGTMLNS
+226 TGVTLNDLIGTMLNS
-241 VCGVTIVEKSPTKS
+241 VCGVTIVEKSPAKP
-255 EKESDGFSQ
+255 EKELDGFSS
-264 DDYFSQGKTF
+264 DDYFSQG
-274 SQGNRPNMSSVES
+274 NRPDMSSVES

-292 NVISFLPFMLQLPFL
+292 NVISLLPFMLQLPFL

>member
-1 MRIGM
+1 MRTVM

-27 LLLAV
+27 LLLV
-32 YLFLVTKGVMSYSSE
+32 VCLFLVTKGVVSYSSKE
-47 KVIRNLLIISLILLI
+47 VIRNFLIVSLILLV
-62 LSTLCYKLI
+62 LSTLCYKLV
-71 KRKVTTMYHLAR
+71 KRKVTTMYHLTG
-83 DITAK
+83 DVTAK
-88 DVDSLSNIIELY
+88 DVDSLSDIIDLY
-100 YVVLEST
+100 YLFLESA
-107 LVLHCVACFLPMFCT
+107 LLLHIVACYLPMLFT
-122 AIEVGNLAAS
+122 AMEVGNLVAS
-132 FLVLGVFIIMCVH
+132 FLALGVFVIILIHFHYM
-145 SKYVEDFEETFKN
+145 KDFEETFKN

-166 EIETINETVEEP
+166 EIETIKEP
-178 DEDAVEEME
+178 DEDDVEEME

-198 QKDISENEIDT
+198 PKDVSENEVDT
-209 EKYRESKEG
+209 EKHRESEEG
-218 AKDRESEE
+218 AKDKESEE
-226 TNVTLNDVIGTMLNS
+226 TGVTLNDVIGTMLNS
-241 VCGVTIVEKSPTKS
+241 VCGVTIVEKSPAKP

-274 SQGNRPNMSSVES
+274 SQGNRPDMSSVES

-292 NVISFLPFMLQLPFL
+292 NVISLLPFMLQLPFL
-307 FTNLHNTKLLSF
+307 FTNLHNTKLLSL

-339 NFYEMFDENKVFP
+339 NFYEMFDEIKVFP

-390 YAAMGLIVI
+390 YVAMGLIVI
-399 CAILLD
+399 CVILLD
-405 HNYKKTTNEI
+405 HNYKKTTDEI

>member
-27 LLLAV
+27 LLLIV
-32 YLFLVTKGVMSYSSE
+32 CLFLVTKGIVSYRSKE
-47 KVIRNLLIISLILLI
+47 VIRNLLIISLILLVLI
-62 LSTLCYKLI
+62 TLCYKLV
-71 KRKVTTMYHLAR
+71 KRKVITIYHLAG
-83 DITAK
+83 DVTAK
-88 DVDSLSNIIELY
+88 DVDSLSDIIDLY
-100 YVVLEST
+100 YIFLESA
-107 LVLHCVACFLPMFCT
+107 LVLHIVACYLPMFFT
-122 AIEVGNLAAS
+122 AMEVGNLVAS
-132 FLVLGVFIIMCVH
+132 FLALGVFIIILVH
-145 SKYVEDFEETFKN
+145 FHYIEDFEEAFKN

-166 EIETINETVEEP
+166 EIETIEEP
-178 DEDAVEEME
+178 DDEDVDETE

-198 QKDISENEIDT
+198 PKDVSENEIDT
-209 EKYRESKEG
+209 EKYRESEEG
-218 AKDRESEE
+218 AKDKESEE
-226 TNVTLNDVIGTMLNS
+226 TGVTLNDVIGTMLNS

-255 EKESDGFSQ
+255 EKELDG
-264 DDYFSQGKTF
+264 FSQGKTF
-274 SQGNRPNMSSVES
+274 SQGNRPDMSSVES

-292 NVISFLPFMLQLPFL
+292 NVIFLLPFMLQLPFL
-307 FTNLHNTKLLSF
+307 FTNLHNTKLLSL

-331 IVISKLFT
+331 IIVSKLFT

-352 VSVCLN
+352 VSVCLY

-365 RFAAIAISSCLGTEI
+365 RFAAVCISSCLGTEI

-390 YAAMGLIVI
+390 YATMGLIVI
-399 CAILLD
+399 CAILLN
-405 HNYKKTTNEI
+405 HNYKKTTDEI

>member
-27 LLLAV
+27 LLLVV
-32 YLFLVTKGVMSYSSE
+32 YLFLVTKGVMLYSS
-47 KVIRNLLIISLILLI
+47 KTVIRNILIISLILLV
-62 LSTLCYKLI
+62 LTTLCYKLV
-71 KRKVTTMYHLAR
+71 KRKVTTMYHLAGDVTTR
-83 DITAK
+83 

-107 LVLHCVACFLPMFCT
+107 LVLHGVACFLPMFCT

-132 FLVLGVFIIMCVH
+132 FLALGVFIIMCVH

-166 EIETINETVEEP
+166 EIETINKAVEES
-178 DEDAVEEME
+178 DKDDAEEME

-198 QKDISENEIDT
+198 QKDVSDNEID
-209 EKYRESKEG
+209 K
-218 AKDRESEE
+218 ESEE
-226 TNVTLNDVIGTMLNS
+226 TGVTLNDVIGTMLNS
-241 VCGVTIVEKSPTKS
+241 LCGVTIVEKSPAKS
-255 EKESDGFSQ
+255 EKELDGFSS

-292 NVISFLPFMLQLPFL
+292 NVISLLPFMLQIPFL
-307 FTNLHNTKLLSF
+307 FTNLHNTKLLSL
-319 VAIELVAVGILL
+319 VAIELMAVGILL

-365 RFAAIAISSCLGTEI
+365 RFAAVFISSCLGTEI

-390 YAAMGLIVI
+390 YVAMGLIVI

-405 HNYKKTTNEI
+405 HNYKKTTDEI

>member
-27 LLLAV
+27 LLLIV
-32 YLFLVTKGVMSYSSE
+32 CLFLVTKGVVSYRSKE
-47 KVIRNLLIISLILLI
+47 VIRNLLIISLISLVLI
-62 LSTLCYKLI
+62 TLCYKLV
-71 KRKVTTMYHLAR
+71 KRKVTTMYHLAG
-83 DITAK
+83 DVTAK
-88 DVDSLSNIIELY
+88 DVDSLSDIIDLY
-100 YVVLEST
+100 YIFLESA
-107 LVLHCVACFLPMFCT
+107 LVLHIVACYLPMLFT
-122 AIEVGNLAAS
+122 AMDVGNLVAS
-132 FLVLGVFIIMCVH
+132 FLALSVFIIILVH
-145 SKYVEDFEETFKN
+145 FHYIEDFEEAFKN

-166 EIETINETVEEP
+166 EIETIKESYK
-178 DEDAVEEME
+178 EDVDEME

-198 QKDISENEIDT
+198 PKDVSDNEIDT
-209 EKYRESKEG
+209 GKYRESEEG
-218 AKDRESEE
+218 AKDKGSEE
-226 TNVTLNDVIGTMLNS
+226 TGVTLNDVIGTMLNS
-241 VCGVTIVEKSPTKS
+241 LCGVTIVEKSPTKS
-255 EKESDGFSQ
+255 EKELDG
-264 DDYFSQGKTF
+264 FSQGKTF
-274 SQGNRPNMSSVES
+274 SQGNRPDMSSVES

-292 NVISFLPFMLQLPFL
+292 NVIFLLPFMLQLPFL
-307 FTNLHNTKLLSF
+307 FTNLHNTKLLSL

-331 IVISKLFT
+331 IIVSKLFT

-352 VSVCLN
+352 VSVCLY

-365 RFAAIAISSCLGTEI
+365 RFAAVCISSCLGTEI

-390 YAAMGLIVI
+390 YATMGLIVI
-399 CAILLD
+399 CAILLN